1 MNKLLLSV
9 AMKGSYTSYGIYC
22 EGRCLKHCT
31 LELGGEYNYIEK
43 LMHSIIQGLRVV
55 KTLVNEDMN
64 KYDSLIIESSNSVV
78 LKWINDYMS
87 KGYESLFEE
96 LLDELNSIPLMFH
109 CVFISTP
116 KAKAYTSSKYIK
128 KEKMY
133 GVMDLEVGE
142 K

>member
-9 AMKGSYTSYGIYC
+9 AMKGSYTSYAIYY
-22 EGRCLKHCT
+22 EGRCLKHT
-31 LELGGEYNYIEK
+31 TIELGKECNYIEK
-43 LMHSIIQGLRVV
+43 LMHGIIQGLRVV
-55 KTLVNEDMN
+55 KNLVNEDMN

-87 KGYESLFEE
+87 NGYEELFST

-109 CVFISTP
+109 CVFINTP
-116 KAKAYTSSKYIK
+116 KARVYTSNKYVK

-133 GVMDLEVGE
+133 GIMDLEVGE